1 MDAAIAI
8 SNGKIVD
15 VGKSERVLKK
25 YSSDRAIDA
34 TGHLVMPG
42 FVDPHTHAVFAGSRE
57 HELEMKL
64 NGLSYM
70 EILRR
75 GGGILRTVGETRKT
89 SFNEIVTQTSQRLN
103 SMLQHGTTTA
113 ELKSGYGLSVEHEL
127 KLLEAIRQLNN
138 SQQLELVP
146 TFLGAHAIPP
156 EHEGQTDEFV
166 DEIIREMLPRVAS
179 SALATFC
186 DVFCEKG
193 VFSAQQSRAILKAA
207 RALGLDL
214 KLHADEFAWS
224 GGAELAAELGAT
236 SADHLIH
243 ASKEGLMGMRKSGV
257 IAVLLPAASLT
268 LLMDRFAQAHRMR
281 ELGIPLALGT
291 DLSPSCWV
299 ENQQF
304 VLALACLKLRMT
316 QEEAIVG
323 ATINAAHA
331 IKKGANIGSLEK
343 GKDAD
348 VLVLDCPSYRFLGYR
363 FTTNLVQTV
372 IKRGH
377 IVVEDGELVDSP
389 RPSRSGKLE

>member
-1 MDAAIAI
+1 
-8 SNGKIVD
+8 
-15 VGKSERVLKK
+15 
-25 YSSDRAIDA
+25 
-34 TGHLVMPG
+34 
-42 FVDPHTHAVFAGSRE
+42 
-57 HELEMKL
+57 
-64 NGLSYM
+64 
-70 EILRR
+70 
-75 GGGILRTVGETRKT
+75 
-89 SFNEIVTQTSQRLN
+89 
-103 SMLQHGTTTA
+103 
-113 ELKSGYGLSVEHEL
+113 
-127 KLLEAIRQLNN
+127 
-138 SQQLELVP
+138 
-146 TFLGAHAIPP
+146 
-156 EHEGQTDEFV
+156 
-166 DEIIREMLPRVAS
+166 
-179 SALATFC
+179 
-186 DVFCEKG
+186 
-193 VFSAQQSRAILKAA
+193 
-207 RALGLDL
+207 
-214 KLHADEFAWS
+214 
-224 GGAELAAELGAT
+224 
-236 SADHLIH
+236 
-243 ASKEGLMGMRKSGV
+243 MRKSGV

-268 LLMDRFAQAHRMR
+268 LLMDMFANAQMMR

-389 RPSRSGKLE
+389 QPSRSGKLE